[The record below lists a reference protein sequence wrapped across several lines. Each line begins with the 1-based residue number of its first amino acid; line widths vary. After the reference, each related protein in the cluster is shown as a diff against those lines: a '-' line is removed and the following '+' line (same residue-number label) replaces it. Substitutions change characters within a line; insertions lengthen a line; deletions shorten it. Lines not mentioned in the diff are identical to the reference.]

1 MKGNTEEVGEELTIT
16 IALRSSV
23 LQIYDV
29 FEFTSV
35 NGVRRAIALGTADA
49 EVGSYCEIA
58 IAQ

>member
-1 MKGNTEEVGEELTIT
+1 MKGNREEVGEELTIT
-16 IALRSSV
+16 IAPRSSV

-35 NGVRRAIALGTADA
+35 NGVRRASALGTAA
-49 EVGSYCEIA
+49 AGVGSYREIA